1 MVWEWRGVAIADAR
15 TVAAR
20 VESVGPFEAY
30 LTFLFIFIRYC

>member
-20 VESVGPFEAY
+20 VESGPFEAY